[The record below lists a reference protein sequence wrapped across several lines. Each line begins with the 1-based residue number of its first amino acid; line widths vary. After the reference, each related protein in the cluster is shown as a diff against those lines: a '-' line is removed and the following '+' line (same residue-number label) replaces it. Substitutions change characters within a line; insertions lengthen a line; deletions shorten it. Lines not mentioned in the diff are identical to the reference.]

1 MKHKDLEEYTEM
13 EMLKA
18 KMDVTSELLKKQQ
31 EGVMKKLTM
40 SDQTYI
46 KEMEIWSGQRDL
58 YSESCW
64 LSIEHCEKE
73 IRNCKRIIS
82 LERLQLKIRFSRR
95 VNGVKQY
102 NMWRKKKGLKPIK

>member
-46 KEMEIWSGQRDL
+46 REMKIWMAQWTVGKKHREREIQL
-58 YSESCW
+58 
-64 LSIEHCEKE
+64 
-73 IRNCKRIIS
+73 CKKMIS
-82 LERLQLKIRFSRR
+82 LRKQQLTIGLLRR
-95 VNGVKQY
+95 MNGIKQY

>member
-46 KEMEIWSGQRDL
+46 KEMEIWSGQWTVGKKHR
-58 YSESCW
+58 ER
-64 LSIEHCEKE
+64 E
-73 IRNCKRIIS
+73 IQLCKKMIS
-82 LERLQLKIRFSRR
+82 LRKQQLTIGLLRR
-95 VNGVKQY
+95 MNGIKQY
-102 NMWRKKKGLKPIK
+102 NMCRKKKGLKPIK